1 MIVFEFSK
9 VPPLSF
15 VLYDKHNN
23 FFIKSQNLY
32 CTINNQEFSISRD
45 FYLFNNFNEFLKS
58 NLSDFDALNQWNSD
72 LHYIYSN
79 KHNLWACCFKNI
91 EIKNASFKFIRQI
104 KWWVNTN
111 TYTHNQVIIKWMMS
125 NIFRPKWW
133 YQRFFEQIWLAF
145 LWCQSAQ
152 VI

>member
-58 NLSDFDALNQWNSD
+58 NLSDFDALNQ
-72 LHYIYSN
+72 
-79 KHNLWACCFKNI
+79 
-91 EIKNASFKFIRQI
+91 
-104 KWWVNTN
+104 
-111 TYTHNQVIIKWMMS
+111 
-125 NIFRPKWW
+125 
-133 YQRFFEQIWLAF
+133 
-145 LWCQSAQ
+145 
-152 VI
+152 